1 MSFTTRDNQSQA
13 DSQLGPAR
21 SAFQMTAGGSKC
33 KGRHRR
39 NIQGGKSTI
48 IRSEDDHVHIKEIA
62 RCLAYRFETV
72 ETFEKIETLEIEETV
87 DTVEIETVRK

>member
-39 NIQGGKSTI
+39 NIQGGKSTSMFI
-48 IRSEDDHVHIKEIA
+48 SVREIA
-62 RCLAYRFETV
+62 TCLSYRFETV
-72 ETFEKIETLEIEETV
+72 ETFEKIETLETV
-87 DTVEIETVRK
+87 KTVRK